1 MPPLA
6 FIQTPD
12 GPIRYAQA
20 GEGPDVVLI
29 HGAMTSVEDM
39 VLGPFDAL
47 AQRFRVT
54 AFDRPGYGA
63 TTRERL
69 RGAPSSQ
76 AAHLLAAMHA
86 LDLGAAVVIGHSFG
100 GAVAMAM
107 ALSAPERLGGV
118 LAISPIVFPEL
129 RLEHLLFGAR
139 AIPFAGEAIGYG
151 PGRWMDAALLPILW
165 PAMFAPQIM
174 PPRFA
179 AHYPFALASR
189 PGPML
194 ALGEEAVLALPDL
207 AANAPR
213 YRACKVPVEVFAGS
227 RDWVTPPWGQATGLA
242 RAVPGAKLTV
252 LPGLGHMVHH
262 FAAHDVVEAATRLAS

>member
-1 MPPLA
+1 MPPLS
-6 FIQTPD
+6 FVQTPD

-20 GEGPDVVLI
+20 GEGGDVVLI
-29 HGAMTSVEDM
+29 HGAMTSVEEM

-47 AQRFRVT
+47 AEQFRVT

-63 TTRERL
+63 STRARL

-86 LDLGAAVVIGHSFG
+86 LDLGPAVVLGHSFG

-107 ALSAPERLGGV
+107 AMVAPERVRGV

-139 AIPFAGEAIGYG
+139 ALPFMGEVIGYG
-151 PGRWMDAALLPILW
+151 PGRWMDAALLPLLW

-213 YRACKVPVEVFAGS
+213 YRSCKVPLEVFAGS
-227 RDWVTPPWGQATGLA
+227 RDWVTPPWGQAPALA
-242 RAVPGAKLTV
+242 AAVPGAKLRR

-262 FAAHDVVEAATRLAS
+262 FAVDDLAEAVARLAG